1 MILRSCVA
9 LSMLIVLTPGLSAAR
24 PAARKS
30 TRATAAKSKR
40 HRPAP
45 PLSYLKENSYSL
57 EDLIRQVESDRQLQ
71 LRYANHFHITPEQVI
86 PYFREHLV
94 ESYVPKTQRFT
105 VWMKRK
111 DGSTFWRYQTFH
123 AGERVLALKN
133 GMPVLKWAC
142 GNPLMTKL
150 PVIKKKVVVKPPVK
164 KVLPNV
170 QERQRYVEIETPF
183 ETPRKLM
190 AVAPLYSGIPSS
202 MSRLV
207 TTTPT
212 PTPTFRFPG
221 EALIPLAFIPHGG
234 GGGGTPPPP
243 AIPEPSSIV
252 LALTGLAGLG
262 GIARRRKS

>member
-9 LSMLIVLTPGLSAAR
+9 MTMALALTPGLCAAR
-24 PAARKS
+24 PAPRKS
-30 TRATAAKSKR
+30 ARVTTKAKR

-57 EDLIRQVESDRQLQ
+57 QELIHQVENDRQLQ
-71 LRYANHFHITPEQVI
+71 LRYANHFHITPEQVV
-86 PYFREHLV
+86 PYFREHFV
-94 ESYVPKTQRFT
+94 ESYVPKTQRFP

-142 GNPLMTKL
+142 GNPLLTKL
-150 PVIKKKVVVKPPVK
+150 PVIKKKVVIKPPVK

-183 ETPRKLM
+183 ETPRRLA
-190 AVAPLYSGIPSS
+190 AVPPLYNGLPSS

-207 TTTPT
+207 STTPT
-212 PTPTFRFPG
+212 PTPVFRFPG
-221 EALIPLAFIPHGG
+221 EALLPLALLPHGG
-234 GGGGTPPPP
+234 GGETPPPP
-243 AIPEPSSIV
+243 AIPEPATLM

-262 GIARRRKS
+262 GIVRRRRS

>member
-1 MILRSCVA
+1 MILRTCVA
-9 LSMLIVLTPGLSAAR
+9 LTITLVMFPGICAAR

-30 TRATAAKSKR
+30 HRATTKASR
-40 HRPAP
+40 SRPAP

-57 EDLIRQVESDRQLQ
+57 EDVIRQVQNDRQLQ
-71 LRYANHFHITPEQVI
+71 LRYANHFHITPAQVV

-142 GNPLMTKL
+142 GNPLLTKL
-150 PVIKKKVVVKPPVK
+150 PVIKKKVVVKKPVK

-183 ETPRKLM
+183 ETPRKLL
-190 AVAPLYSGIPSS
+190 AVAPLYNGVPSS
-202 MSRLV
+202 LTRLV
-207 TTTPT
+207 TNTPIPT
-212 PTPTFRFPG
+212 PRIPFPG
-221 EALIPLAFIPHGG
+221 EALIPIALLAFGG
-234 GGGGTPPPP
+234 GGHTPPPP
-243 AIPEPSSIV
+243 PVIPEPSSIV

-262 GIARRRKS
+262 GMVRRHK